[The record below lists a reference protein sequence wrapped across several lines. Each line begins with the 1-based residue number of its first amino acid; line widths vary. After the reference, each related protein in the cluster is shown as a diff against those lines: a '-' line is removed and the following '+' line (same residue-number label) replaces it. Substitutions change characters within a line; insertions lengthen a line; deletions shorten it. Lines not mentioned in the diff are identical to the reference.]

1 MNLKYEKYVKNY
13 AFHNI
18 VAHPLMQVLIWIG
31 KEIWLILFTTKLCL
45 NVVLKK
51 KGQQIQNMMSQK
63 LIDLFPVRNRKCQK
77 AQKLNFL
84 PINLLENF

>member
-31 KEIWLILFTTKLCL
+31 KRDLADIVHDKTLPKRGTEEKGTANTEHDVPEI
-45 NVVLKK
+45 
-51 KGQQIQNMMSQK
+51 
-63 LIDLFPVRNRKCQK
+63 NRPFSSK
-77 AQKLNFL
+77 
-84 PINLLENF
+84 E